1 MNEKYVVNV
10 PVATVWT
17 SPASPR
23 EIDTIAISSNCNLKA
38 WIDSLHYDTLLDLC
52 DSNRVQTQVLYGEEV
67 IVIEKIEEWASVII
81 PGQPSS
87 KHSQGYPG
95 WIPLCQLVPAQSCE
109 QKIFE
114 QMVMVTSH
122 SAFMKKSEDQSE
134 VELSFATIL
143 PVKLNEGDRFI
154 VYTPTGLGIISAQDV
169 SIFHPN
175 VNGSNA
181 DFIQSGEAFLDLPYL
196 WGGMS
201 SFGYDCSG
209 FIYNMCRA
217 NGYTIPRD
225 AHDQATSGK
234 EVRLTELRAGDLL
247 FFAYEEGKGS
257 IHHVGFYYGDGR
269 MLHSPK
275 TGKTIEIIKLEGTL
289 YEKELCAARRY
300 STEETT

>member
-23 EIDTIAISSNCNLKA
+23 EIDTIAVSGNCDIKA
-38 WIDSLHYDTLLDLC
+38 WIDSLYFETLLDLC
-52 DSNRVQTQVLYGEEV
+52 NSNRVQTQVLYGEEV
-67 IVIEKIEEWASVII
+67 IVIEVIEEWASVII
-81 PGQPSS
+81 PSQPSS
-87 KHSQGYPG
+87 KHPQGYPG
-95 WIPLCQLVPAQSCE
+95 WLPLCQLVLVQSHE
-109 QKIFE
+109 QTTFE
-114 QMVMVTSH
+114 QMVIVTSQ
-122 SAFMKKSEDQSE
+122 SALMKKSEDQNE
-134 VELSFATIL
+134 IQLSFATIL
-143 PVKLNEGDRFI
+143 PVQLNEGDRFI
-154 VYTPTGLGIISAQDV
+154 VHTPTGLGIISVQDV
-169 SIFHPN
+169 TVCYPN
-175 VNGSNA
+175 IKGGNE
-181 DFIQSGEAFLDLPYL
+181 DFIRSGEAFLGLPYL

-209 FIYNMCRA
+209 FMYNMCRA

-225 AHDQATSGK
+225 AHDQATSGI
-234 EVRLTELRAGDLL
+234 EVPLTELKAGDLL

-269 MLHSPK
+269 MLHSPN

-300 STEETT
+300 STEEPT